1 MSDICYLGVRVDEFI
16 QVRHTKVFADGR
28 DGGNPCPVVLDAG
41 DLEAEEMR
49 AIAEHFGEECGFV
62 TSGAEEESI
71 ALRYFVPHH
80 EMSMCVH
87 ATAAA
92 TAVLHLLGR
101 LPDRTAVVT
110 TPTGPLR
117 VQLEVAERPRVAV
130 EQLAPTFFEDRRP
143 PRHEI
148 CEVLG
153 IGPEALGAPELP
165 IESVS
170 VSRPKLIVPMRSPE
184 VLDALTPDFDAL
196 RWLCKEYETTGLY
209 PFAFGSDG
217 LEARQFPASSGYDE
231 DAATGVAAGALAAYV
246 TRYASGFEHRSWMA
260 IRQGR
265 AMGRPSLIEARVAG
279 SAAAPRAEVRG
290 EVTVGSVELLARDR
304 FVRSTR

>member
-1 MSDICYLGVRVDEFI
+1 MSDICNLGAEVDGFI
-16 QVRHTKVFADGR
+16 EVRHTKVFADGP
-28 DGGNPCPVVLDAG
+28 DGGNPCPIILDAG
-41 DLEAEEMR
+41 SLEAEEMR

-62 TSGAEEESI
+62 TSGADEGI

-92 TAVLHLLGR
+92 TAVLHELGR

-110 TPTGPLR
+110 TPTGRLR
-117 VQLEVAERPRVAV
+117 VQLDVAERPRVAV

-143 PRHEI
+143 PRQEI

-153 IGPEALGAPELP
+153 IGPEALGSPELP

-170 VSRPKLIVPMRSPE
+170 VSRPKLIVPVHSPE
-184 VLDALTPDFDAL
+184 VLNALTPDFDAL
-196 RWLCKEYETTGLY
+196 RQLCQEHETTGLY
-209 PFAFGSDG
+209 PFAFGPDG
-217 LEARQFPASSGYDE
+217 LEARQFPANSGYDE

-246 TRYASGFEHRSWMA
+246 TRYARGVEHRSWIT

-265 AMGRPSLIEARVAG
+265 AMGRPSLIEARVTG
-279 SAAAPRAEVRG
+279 SAGAVRAEVRG
-290 EVTVGSVELLARDR
+290 EVLVGSVELLARDR
-304 FVRSTR
+304 VVRSAR